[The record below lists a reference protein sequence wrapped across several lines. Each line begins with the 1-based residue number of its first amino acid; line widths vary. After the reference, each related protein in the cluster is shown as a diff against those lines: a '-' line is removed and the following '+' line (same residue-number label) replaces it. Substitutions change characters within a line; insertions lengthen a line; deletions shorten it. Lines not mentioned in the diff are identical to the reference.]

1 MNRSILALATV
12 LLIAGCTGEV
22 GPIGPQG
29 TTGAQGS
36 QGVPGRDGS
45 QGPEGPEGPPGS
57 DGPQGPQGETISWT
71 DVIGEARLD
80 EASYAIG
87 FAYTDPRDDDRYYAS
102 FCTGF
107 AAYYTR
113 AIWTNA
119 HCVDGLAELLV
130 TFADSDPEPMV
141 FRSGTVL
148 GGSESYTI
156 VGDGWKHPD
165 YDGTTR
171 SEDVGLLD
179 IAGEVPVVMDLLPRE
194 MFDELSVGQ
203 PIGTLGYPG
212 ELKATGDDARNHAIP
227 TFKDGVL
234 SALRLIDS
242 GESSHV
248 EVQHNFDT
256 SGGTSG
262 SAIFDHDG
270 WVVAVHHAGIAAKV
284 VDIDGDTTR
293 IGLGS
298 LSFGIRADEVWDFI
312 DHLEEGPATAAA
324 RLSGPISRRPYPHAE
339 YQPFPENWNG
349 ETIQR

>member
-1 MNRSILALATV
+1 MSRSILTLAAV
-12 LLIAGCTGEV
+12 LLISGCTGEV

-29 TTGAQGS
+29 TTGTTGS
-36 QGVPGRDGS
+36 QGDTGRDGP
-45 QGPEGPEGPPGS
+45 QGPQGPPGS
-57 DGPQGPQGETISWT
+57 DGPPGPQGETISWT

-119 HCVDGLAELLV
+119 HCVDSLAELLV
-130 TFADSDPEPMV
+130 TFADLDPEPMV
-141 FRSGTVL
+141 FQSGTRL
-148 GGSESYTI
+148 GGSESYEI

-165 YDGTTR
+165 YDGTTK

-312 DHLEEGPATAAA
+312 DFIEASSNAEAQMPLLGGL
-324 RLSGPISRRPYPHAE
+324 RLHRPYPHAE
-339 YQPFPENWNG
+339 YRPFPENWNG